1 MSRARESATRSEAIL
16 DKKARQKAAAARKRS
31 EKKQREGQRTIPSL
45 RVPTSTP
52 APSGPVTPAREARG
66 ARRRKRGAGA
76 ARGRGDARRRPRPGA
91 GVAGMGSVEASAGFS
106 RRRRS
111 VQEAKEKLRNPGG
124 ARTGGGLSRFIV
136 GSRSAVLRSC
146 ADSFRGRDEER
157 SRTIGRRRRVPSLR
171 PLSPPSTSARPPPP
185 KTPSSRRARPRRLH
199 RQSVF
204 FLPPSA
210 LRLASFRSI
219 ACAASTRPTGTSS
232 TDINTYGLFS
242 SVRRPSSASRSGAR
256 TSLVACARKRGR
268 SAGSRQ
274 MTRPGGR
281 RRLRP
286 RTPRDPRGRF
296 PNREATHLVQQVELI
311 LEHPPRRARP
321 TRRTPRREAG
331 TRAVECDRRSAS
343 RVGRDG

>member
-1 MSRARESATRSEAIL
+1 M
-16 DKKARQKAAAARKRS
+16 
-31 EKKQREGQRTIPSL
+31 
-45 RVPTSTP
+45 PTSTP
-52 APSGPVTPAREARG
+52 PEWTGDAGAGSAGSATTEARG
-66 ARRRKRGAGA
+66 GRWE
-76 ARGRGDARRRPRPGA
+76 RGRGDARRRRGRARGWQGWVGRSLRRLLSASSQRPRG
-91 GVAGMGSVEASAGFS
+91 
-106 RRRRS
+106 
-111 VQEAKEKLRNPGG
+111 EKLRNP
-124 ARTGGGLSRFIV
+124 AEREPADAPVSRFIV

-157 SRTIGRRRRVPSLR
+157 SRTIGRRRRAPSLR

-185 KTPSSRRARPRRLH
+185 KPPSSRRARPRRLH

-274 MTRPGGR
+274 FTRPGGR

-286 RTPRDPRGRF
+286 RTPRDPKGGGSR
-296 PNREATHLVQQVELI
+296 I
-311 LEHPPRRARP
+311 AR
-321 TRRTPRREAG
+321 RRTSYSRSNSFSNIPRDARVRRDGPPDARRG
-331 TRAVECDRRSAS
+331 TRAVECDPRSES
-343 RVGRDG
+343 RDDGRDA

>member
-76 ARGRGDARRRPRPGA
+76 ARDRGDARRRPRPGA

-185 KTPSSRRARPRRLH
+185 QTPVVAPRSPETSPPSVRLFPPPERSSPRLVSLHRVRGEHETDGNEQHGHQHVRLVLLGEETLERLAERSEDVPRGLRAEERAKRGVTSDDTSRREAPTPAADAARPEGAVPESRGDAPR
-199 RQSVF
+199 
-204 FLPPSA
+204 
-210 LRLASFRSI
+210 
-219 ACAASTRPTGTSS
+219 AAGRTHS
-232 TDINTYGLFS
+232 
-242 SVRRPSSASRSGAR
+242 R
-256 TSLVACARKRGR
+256 TSPATRTSDATDPPTRGR
-268 SAGSRQ
+268 N
-274 MTRPGGR
+274 
-281 RRLRP
+281 
-286 RTPRDPRGRF
+286 PRGR
-296 PNREATHLVQQVELI
+296 V
-311 LEHPPRRARP
+311 
-321 TRRTPRREAG
+321 
-331 TRAVECDRRSAS
+331 
-343 RVGRDG
+343 

>member
-1 MSRARESATRSEAIL
+1 M
-16 DKKARQKAAAARKRS
+16 
-31 EKKQREGQRTIPSL
+31 
-45 RVPTSTP
+45 
-52 APSGPVTPAREARG
+52 TPAREARG

-76 ARGRGDARRRPRPGA
+76 GRGRGDARRRPRPGA

-111 VQEAKEKLRNPGG
+111 VQGAKNSGTRRSANRRMPRSRDSSWARG
-124 ARTGGGLSRFIV
+124 ARCCDRVLIRSGGGTRNA
-136 GSRSAVLRSC
+136 R
-146 ADSFRGRDEER
+146 ER
-157 SRTIGRRRRVPSLR
+157 SVGGDARLHYDPSRLPR
-171 PLSPPSTSARPPPP
+171 PPRALPPP
-185 KTPSSRRARPRRLH
+185 KPPSSRRARPRRLH

-274 MTRPGGR
+274 FTRPGGR

-286 RTPRDPRGRF
+286 RTPRDPKGGGSR
-296 PNREATHLVQQVELI
+296 I
-311 LEHPPRRARP
+311 AR
-321 TRRTPRREAG
+321 RRTSYSRSNSFSNIPRDARVRRDGPPDARRG
-331 TRAVECDRRSAS
+331 TRAVECDPRSES
-343 RVGRDG
+343 RDDGRDA

>member
-1 MSRARESATRSEAIL
+1 
-16 DKKARQKAAAARKRS
+16 
-31 EKKQREGQRTIPSL
+31 
-45 RVPTSTP
+45 
-52 APSGPVTPAREARG
+52 VTPAREARG

-76 ARGRGDARRRPRPGA
+76 GRGRGDARRRPRPGA

-111 VQEAKEKLRNPGG
+111 VQEAKEKLRNSGG
-124 ARTGGGLSRFIV
+124 ARTGGGLSRFMV

-185 KTPSSRRARPRRLH
+185 KPPSSRRARPRRLH

-274 MTRPGGR
+274 ITKRPGGR

-286 RTPRDPRGRF
+286 RTPRDPKGGGSR
-296 PNREATHLVQQVELI
+296 I
-311 LEHPPRRARP
+311 AR
-321 TRRTPRREAG
+321 RRTSYSRSNSFSNIPRDARVRRDGPPDARRG
-331 TRAVECDRRSAS
+331 TRAVECDPRSES
-343 RVGRDG
+343 RYGRDE